1 MQPGTGR
8 SPVAL
13 HGRGRDPHHLRGFL
27 QRKAGKESQLHYA
40 ALPRIDL
47 SKGIEGIVDRDDE
60 MCIRDS
66 CRSAPL
72 KPKPGLNGPPARS
85 AFSRDQ
91 ATSFADLEA
100 ALGSASPRNTVLFSP
115 AMPAVVPGLP
125 WAQQHRN

>member
-47 SKGIEGIVDRDDE
+47 SKGIEGIVDRDDVH
-60 MCIRDS
+60 IFI
-66 CRSAPL
+66 L
-72 KPKPGLNGPPARS
+72 
-85 AFSRDQ
+85 
-91 ATSFADLEA
+91 
-100 ALGSASPRNTVLFSP
+100 ALGQGHGVVQCEHADTAATFGGATAAS
-115 AMPAVVPGLP
+115 VVHQDLAHKLGCDCEKMGATLP
-125 WAQQHRN
+125 LRGFLPKQPEISLMH